1 MKSSDVTSIL
11 KPTTEAG
18 AKQGRGYKTQ
28 VIVLVVNVAFCLA
41 QFVFW
46 AGGINPYGRVSIPM
60 APSVALLL
68 IVESVLVFLRGGS
81 GSRSRFFSSLLSLTA
96 CLLIAYVG
104 LLLLSPKAMAASIDI
119 VALFPPR
126 GGYRSGGIPLV
137 RISPLSALII
147 ILVLVCDLV
156 ARHAGIRWLSRLIFV
171 PTAILPIVMLFG
183 YIFGSPFLYESEIIP
198 ISLPTSVACIALC
211 ASLFLANDDI
221 ATLFSDFY
229 GDSVSAQLLRVFVP
243 FCAISVLVS
252 CLIDP
257 IRPAPALNP
266 ALVASMLALVIASAV
281 AYLVTR
287 ISKNIGGRLEL
298 AFEELRSTQTKLR
311 EAVAER
317 DMYLKETHHR
327 VKNNLQLVVSLLN
340 LGRIKAC
347 EGEQGQ
353 CESIL
358 QTTIERI
365 EGMAIIHDRLYQG
378 AGRPS
383 VVLDEFLDA
392 LTRNLTL
399 DRAGRTV
406 RFEVDVGESE
416 FGLGTMLPLG
426 LILNELVTNSLK
438 HAFTETVDPVIG
450 ISILRAED
458 RYRLVYTDNGRGMPE
473 NFDVASAA
481 TLGMVLIDSL
491 VRQMRGALRFE
502 NAGGLRC
509 EIAFD
514 AGSIL
519 D

>member
-1 MKSSDVTSIL
+1 M
-11 KPTTEAG
+11 A
-18 AKQGRGYKTQ
+18 
-28 VIVLVVNVAFCLA
+28 VLFINVAFCLA
-41 QFVFW
+41 QIGFW
-46 AGGINPYGRVSIPM
+46 AGGINPYRRFSIPM

-68 IVESVLVFLRGGS
+68 IVESVLVFSRGRS
-81 GSRSRFFSSLLSLTA
+81 YSRSSFFSLSISVA
-96 CLLIAYVG
+96 ASLLIAYVG
-104 LLLLSPKAMAASIDI
+104 LLLLSPKAFAASIDI
-119 VALFPPR
+119 GTLFPLR
-126 GGYRSGGIPLV
+126 GGLRFGDIVFG
-137 RISPLSALII
+137 RISPLSGLII

-171 PTAILPIVMLFG
+171 PTAILSTVMLFG
-183 YIFGSPFLYESEIIP
+183 YVFGSPFLYESELVP
-198 ISLPTSVACIALC
+198 ISFPTSVACIALC
-211 ASLFLANDDI
+211 VSLFLANDDI

-243 FCAISVLVS
+243 FCVISVLVS

-281 AYLVTR
+281 AYLVMR

-298 AFEELRSTQTKLR
+298 AFAELRSTQTQLR

-317 DMYLKETHHR
+317 DIYLKETHHR
-327 VKNNLQLVVSLLN
+327 VKNNLQLVISLLS
-340 LGRIKAC
+340 LGRGKAA

-353 CESIL
+353 CESVL
-358 QTTIERI
+358 QATIERI

-378 AGRPS
+378 SGRPS
-383 VVLDEFLDA
+383 VMLGEFLDA
-392 LTRNLTL
+392 LTRNLTV
-399 DRAGRTV
+399 DRSGKTV

-416 FGLGTMLPLG
+416 FDLGTMLPLG

-438 HAFTETVDPVIG
+438 YAFPETVDPAIG
-450 ISILRAED
+450 VSIFRAED

-473 NFDVASAA
+473 KFDMASVT

-491 VRQMRGALRFE
+491 VKQMRGALRFE